1 MKQVERPDLDDVSGG
16 FAPDEE
22 CFPPIPRPEIPTPT
36 FPPSPLPVVDPTEVG
51 Q

>member
-16 FAPDEE
+16 FAPDED
-22 CFPPIPRPEIPTPT
+22 CFPKIPMPEVPLPP
-36 FPPSPLPVVDPTEVG
+36 FPPLPDPVVGPTEVG